1 MTRLRN
7 ALYVTVAVCSMSAG
21 LLYAQSKQ
29 GPATTLTPE
38 QYAASKEWPTYG
50 HDTGGMRHSPLAEI
64 TPANVT
70 NLEIAWTY
78 HLKPEGYVA
87 PAGGRGGGRGGDP
100 AAAGDRAGGPPAAAG
115 AAQAGA
121 PPAGAPP
128 AGAPGGRAGAP
139 AGAPAGGGRGNAN
152 GLQGS
157 QATPLVINGIMYI
170 ASPYGRVVALD
181 PTTGKEVWVYVLPSG
196 NPATRGVE
204 YFPGDATTPPQIV
217 VGTSDAKLFT
227 LDAKTGALNTKF
239 GVNGIVN
246 LDTPEMT
253 RGLPNVHVPVSSPP
267 SMYKNL
273 IIIGSHVQ
281 EGNGPGGSGDINAYD
296 IHDGKLAWTFHSI
309 PQKGEP
315 NFGGWVGSS
324 ADRRSGV
331 NVWGFM
337 TVDAARGIVYMPF
350 GGASGDL
357 WGGDRPGDG
366 LYGTSLVA
374 ADAKTGKYLWHFQ
387 VVHHDVWDY
396 DLEAPPLLMDV
407 KQGGKTIPSVAIV
420 SKNSLVFILDRVTG
434 KPVYKVEERPV
445 AQSTVPVEKLSPT
458 QPFPVKPAPLTP
470 LDFTM
475 KDIVTV
481 TPEVEAAC
489 RKWIADNKIE
499 MGAGPYSPP
508 SWGHSRVIFPS
519 EIGGANWG
527 GASFNPSLGLMFVN
541 TIGLG
546 QVFGVQDPASGPV
559 DAKDIVGTNLPGG
572 RTGPLS
578 TTRPSGRFREP
589 TSTIPC
595 NQPPWGELVAV
606 NVNTGDIA
614 WHVPLGI
621 TESLPVEK
629 QNTGRPGMGGSIS
642 TASGVVFVGNTD
654 DSRFRAIDAKTG
666 KELWVIKLNGSVS
679 ATPATYQGKDARQYV
694 VAVAT
699 GGALGGAPLTS
710 DEVVAF
716 RIKK

>member
-7 ALYVTVAVCSMSAG
+7 VLYVTVAVCSITTG
-21 LLYAQSKQ
+21 LLYAQAKQ
-29 GPATTLTPE
+29 AAAPAALTPE
-38 QYAASKEWPTYG
+38 KYAASKEWPTYG
-50 HDTGGMRHSPLAEI
+50 HDTGGMRHSPLTEI
-64 TPANVT
+64 TPANVN

-87 PAGGRGGGRGGDP
+87 PAGGRGGGRAGGDP
-100 AAAGDRAGGPPAAAG
+100 AAAGAARAGEPPAAA
-115 AAQAGA
+115 
-121 PPAGAPP
+121 
-128 AGAPGGRAGAP
+128 GGRAGAP
-139 AGAPAGGGRGNAN
+139 AGAPAGGGRGGAN

-181 PTTGKEVWVYVLPSG
+181 PTTGKEIWVYVLPTG

-239 GVNGIVN
+239 GENGIVN

-281 EGNGPGGSGDINAYD
+281 EGNGPGGSGDIRAFD

-315 NFGGWVGSS
+315 NYGTWPGDS
-324 ADRRSGV
+324 ANQRSGV

-337 TVDAARGIVYMPF
+337 TVDAARGIVYLPF

-387 VVHHDVWDY
+387 VVHHDIWDY

-407 KQGGKTIPSVAIV
+407 KQGGKTIPAVAII
-420 SKNSLVFILDRVTG
+420 SKNSLVFMLDRVTG
-434 KPVYKVEERPV
+434 KPIYKVEERPV
-445 AQSTVPVEKLSPT
+445 TQSTVPVEKTSPT
-458 QPFPVKPAPLTP
+458 QPFPVKPAPLGP
-470 LDFTM
+470 LNFTM
-475 KDIVTV
+475 KDIATV
-481 TPEVEAAC
+481 TPELEAAC
-489 RKWIADNKIE
+489 RKWITDNNIE
-499 MGAGPYSPP
+499 VDGGPYAPP

-519 EIGGANWG
+519 QIGGGNWG
-527 GASFNPSLGLMFVN
+527 GGSFNPSLGLMFINV
-541 TIGLG
+541 IGLG

-589 TSTIPC
+589 TSTLPC
-595 NQPPWGELVAV
+595 NQPPWGSLVAV
-606 NVNTGDIA
+606 NVNTGDIV

-621 TESLPVEK
+621 TESFPVEK
-629 QNTGRPGMGGSIS
+629 QKTGRPGMGGSIS
-642 TASGVVFVGNTD
+642 TATGLVFVGNSD
-654 DSRFRAIDAKTG
+654 DSRFRAFDAKTG
-666 KELWVIKLNGSVS
+666 KELWVVKLNGSVS
-679 ATPATYQGKDARQYV
+679 ATPATYQGKDTRQYV

-699 GGALGGAPLTS
+699 GGALGGAALTS

>member
-1 MTRLRN
+1 
-7 ALYVTVAVCSMSAG
+7 
-21 LLYAQSKQ
+21 
-29 GPATTLTPE
+29 
-38 QYAASKEWPTYG
+38 
-50 HDTGGMRHSPLAEI
+50 
-64 TPANVT
+64 
-70 NLEIAWTY
+70 
-78 HLKPEGYVA
+78 
-87 PAGGRGGGRGGDP
+87 
-100 AAAGDRAGGPPAAAG
+100 
-115 AAQAGA
+115 
-121 PPAGAPP
+121 
-128 AGAPGGRAGAP
+128 
-139 AGAPAGGGRGNAN
+139 
-152 GLQGS
+152 
-157 QATPLVINGIMYI
+157 MYI

-181 PTTGKEVWVYVLPSG
+181 PVTGKEVWVYRLPTG

-227 LDAKTGALNTKF
+227 LDVKTGALNPKF

-253 RGLPNVHVPVSSPP
+253 HGMPNVHVPVSSPP

-281 EGNGPGGSGDINAYD
+281 EGNGPGGSGDVRAFD
-296 IHDGKLAWTFHSI
+296 VHDGKLAWTFHAI

-315 NFGGWVGSS
+315 NFGSWTGDS
-324 ADRRSGV
+324 ANKRSGV

-337 TVDAARGIVYMPF
+337 TVDVARGIVYMPF
-350 GGASGDL
+350 GNASGDL
-357 WGGDRPGDG
+357 WGGDRPGG
-366 LYGTSLVA
+366 NLYSNSLVA
-374 ADAKTGKYLWHFQ
+374 ADARTGKYLWHFQ
-387 VVHHDVWDY
+387 AVHHDVWDY

-407 KQGGKTIPSVAIV
+407 KQGSRTLPAVALV

-434 KPVYKVEERPV
+434 KPIYAVEERPV
-445 AQSTVPVEKLSPT
+445 TQSTVPVEKTSPT

-470 LDFTM
+470 LNFTM
-475 KDIVTV
+475 NDIATV
-481 TPEVEAAC
+481 TPELEAAC
-489 RKWIADNKIE
+489 RKWITDNNIE
-499 MGAGPYSPP
+499 VGGGPYAPP

-519 EIGGANWG
+519 FIGGANWG
-527 GASFNPSLGLMFVN
+527 GASFDPSLGYMFVN
-541 TIGLG
+541 VHALG
-546 QVFGVQDPASGPV
+546 QVFGVQEPASGPV
-559 DAKDIVGTNLPGG
+559 DAKDIAGTNLPGG

-589 TSTIPC
+589 VSNMPC

-629 QNTGRPGMGGSIS
+629 QRTGRPGMGGSIS
-642 TASGVVFVGNTD
+642 TASGLVFVGNAD

-666 KELWVIKLNGSVS
+666 KELWVVKLNGSVS
-679 ATPATYQGKDARQYV
+679 STPSTYLGKDARQYV

-710 DEVVAF
+710 DEVIAF